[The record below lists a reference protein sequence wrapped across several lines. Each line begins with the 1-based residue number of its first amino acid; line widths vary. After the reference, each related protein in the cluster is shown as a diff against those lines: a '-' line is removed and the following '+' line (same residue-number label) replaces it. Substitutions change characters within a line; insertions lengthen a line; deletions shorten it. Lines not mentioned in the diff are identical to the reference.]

1 MLFFDILFKKME
13 EQNISAYKLEKEL
26 GIKQTTI
33 SNWKTKV
40 TKDMNLS
47 TALKLAKYFNIS
59 LDNIIELEQHE
70 VLTDKEKELIEQY
83 NKSDK
88 TTQEIIDKILNIKSK
103 TSFKYSSLKEENKL
117 A

>member
-13 EQNISAYKLEKEL
+13 EQNVSSYKLQKKL
-26 GIKQTTI
+26 GISTSTI
-33 SNWKTKV
+33 SNWKTKSN
-40 TKDMNLS
+40 KDMNLS

-83 NKSDK
+83 NKADK
-88 TTQEIIDKILNIKSK
+88 TTQEIVDKILNIKTKSN
-103 TSFKYSSLKEENKL
+103 FKYSSLKEENKL